1 MGMEEMDDDLFYDSY
16 QLVSDLPYR
25 DLLEQLAEESA
36 ELSQAALKL
45 IRAQGMSQNPT
56 PISEDE
62 ALDSLKEEANDVLIV
77 LKVLGFVDQSAVRDW
92 HKLVRWAKRLQEA
105 NEEKEAANGCAE

>member
-16 QLVSDLPYR
+16 QLVSDLPDR
-25 DLLEQLAEESA
+25 DLLEQLAEESV

-45 IRAQGMSQNPT
+45 IRARGISQRPT

-62 ALDSLKEEANDVLIV
+62 ALASLKKEALDVLIILLFLG
-77 LKVLGFVDQSAVRDW
+77 LKE
-92 HKLVRWAKRLQEA
+92 K
-105 NEEKEAANGCAE
+105 KEAANGCAE